1 MDKQDSFQQSDNIDP
16 QVYNIKNIQI
26 SFSDFLKIKRGFDY
40 DLQINVEDYSPS
52 KIDDTI
58 IHSETNDNISGKEI
72 PETSD
77 DDLKYGITSSG
88 ATNYPKVVALSTTTA
103 PSDNTSDGGS
113 DDGSDDAV

>member
-16 QVYNIKNIQI
+16 QMYNTKNIQI
-26 SFSDFLKIKRGFDY
+26 SLSDFLKIKRGLDY
-40 DLQINVEDYSPS
+40 DLQINIEDYSPS

-88 ATNYPKVVALSTTTA
+88 ATNYPKVVASSTTPA
-103 PSDNTSDGGS
+103 PSDVSS
-113 DDGSDDAV
+113 DDGSSNSSNDVA

>member
-16 QVYNIKNIQI
+16 QVYNTKNIQI
-26 SFSDFLKIKRGFDY
+26 SLNDFLKIKRGLDY
-40 DLQINVEDYSPS
+40 DLQINIEDYSPS

-77 DDLKYGITSSG
+77 DDLKFLLQNFLNGGAKNEYGTVM
-88 ATNYPKVVALSTTTA
+88 TDV
-103 PSDNTSDGGS
+103 
-113 DDGSDDAV
+113 